1 MTAQPQHKRGRLL
14 KEIWNLPNTLTMAR
28 IAAIPAVLYFMVQ
41 RDPLHAFYAVLVFGV
56 ASATDG
62 LDGYIARKTGAI
74 TMLGKFL
81 DPLADKLLVMSC
93 LVYMVQMGTIE
104 AWLAVVLIARE
115 MSITGLRAIA
125 SGEGLVIAASAGG
138 KSKTAF
144 QMAGL
149 SALII
154 HYPYPIWGTNAVV
167 DFHIVGTYLLYISL
181 LFSLF
186 SAMEYIQLFIEE
198 ADDEEDGPGEEEEDE
213 EGEGDEEGSEEGE
226 ADEDCGE
233 DRGEDDEDSGKDD
246 EDDREDGEDHE
257 A

>member
-1 MTAQPQHKRGRLL
+1 MTHHGSAKRGRLL
-14 KEIWNLPNTLTMAR
+14 KELWNIPNTLTMAR
-28 IAAIPAVLYFMVQ
+28 IAAIPAVLYFMAQ
-41 RDPLHAFYAVLVFGV
+41 RDPLHAFYAVCVFGV

-93 LVYMVQMGTIE
+93 LVYMVQMGTIK
-104 AWLAVVLIARE
+104 AWLAVLLIARE
-115 MSITGLRAIA
+115 LSITGLRAIA

-149 SALII
+149 AALII
-154 HYPYPIWGTNAVV
+154 HYPYPIWLTDAVV
-167 DFHIVGTYLLYISL
+167 DFHIVGTYLIYISL
-181 LFSLF
+181 VFSLF

-198 ADDEEDGPGEEEEDE
+198 ADDKEDDKDEEGGCDEEGDEDGEDEDEEDE
-213 EGEGDEEGSEEGE
+213 E
-226 ADEDCGE
+226 
-233 DRGEDDEDSGKDD
+233 
-246 EDDREDGEDHE
+246 DGEDADE
-257 A
+257 EDEEV

>member
-1 MTAQPQHKRGRLL
+1 MSEQQRGKRGRLL
-14 KEIWNLPNTLTMAR
+14 KELWNVPNSLTLLR
-28 IAAIPAVLYFMVQ
+28 IAAIPGVLSLMSH
-41 RDPLHAFYAVLVFGV
+41 RDPVHAFYAVCLFGL

-149 SALII
+149 AALII
-154 HYPYPIWGTNAVV
+154 HYPYPIWLTNAVV
-167 DFHIVGTYLLYISL
+167 DFHIVGTYLIYISL

-186 SAMEYIQLFIEE
+186 SAMEYIQLFLEE
-198 ADDEEDGPGEEEEDE
+198 ADDQEDDAEEEEEEVEEEEVEE
-213 EGEGDEEGSEEGE
+213 EGERDGE
-226 ADEDCGE
+226 
-233 DRGEDDEDSGKDD
+233 EDSPAHEPVLDD
-246 EDDREDGEDHE
+246 DPESESHRDHV
-257 A
+257 